1 MPIDSSIPL
10 SVRMPEFQSPMS
22 TLGSLMQLQGMQ
34 QQAQSNS
41 MLLQQRQREVQ
52 DDHAIRSAIQKHAAP
67 GGMPDYDS
75 AAADLDASGFGSAAV
90 KLRTSVYQQRKELGE
105 SIAKQQENLK
115 TRLGLAA
122 QIAQGIDD
130 ESSFQR
136 GKKAIS
142 SLIGEDLAAN
152 LGDTYDPVTVKRG
165 IKWGMS
171 AKDNAE
177 AQHNAAQD
185 ALRAI
190 DLQQQ
195 GPKKQ
200 ADAFE
205 AWTKSASTLFSIANT
220 PEGWQKAQA
229 LLKQGGAPDTVL
241 AQFAGEWSP
250 DAQKAA
256 SQIGIS
262 PEQRATLAGQ
272 AAGRAETARHNLT
285 EEGIQRQT
293 QTRED
298 KKFAVTYGAGV
309 DEQGKPLPE
318 NATARAIAEYRI
330 PPPSS
335 RSLASGPGMA
345 LMDQVMKI
353 NPDYRGEEFPTR
365 TKMRASFTS
374 GPQSQTIN
382 SLNTAIEHLDQFVD
396 AAKALN
402 NGNFQPGNSAYNA
415 LRTAFG
421 STAPTN
427 FEGIK
432 SIMAGE
438 LAAAFKK
445 SGATDTEIASVEKS
459 INSKASATQLV
470 DYATKVAMPA
480 LGSKAASFNEQYHS
494 VMGEKDPWS
503 PISKGAKSVLSKY
516 GYDSSAPTMGGPSG
530 AGMVK
535 LQAPDGSVRSVPASQ
550 AAHYTALG
558 AKVVP

>member
-1 MPIDSSIPL
+1 MPIDPSIPL
-10 SVRMPEFQSPMS
+10 SLRAPDLQSPTQ
-22 TLGSLMQLQGMQ
+22 TLGSLMQLQNMQ
-34 QQAQSNS
+34 QQNASNA

-75 AAADLDASGFGSAAV
+75 AAADLDAAGFGSAAV

-105 SIAKQQENLK
+105 SLAKQQENLK

-177 AQHNAAQD
+177 AQHKAAQD

-262 PEQRATLAGQ
+262 PEKRAELAGQ
-272 AAGRAETARHNLT
+272 AASRAETVRNDRFNNAISSQ
-285 EEGIQRQT
+285 IQD
-293 QTRED
+293 REN
-298 KKFAVTYGAGV
+298 KKFAATYGNGV

-318 NATARAIAEYRI
+318 NPTARAIAEYRI

-353 NPDYRGEEFPTR
+353 NPEYRGEEFPTR
-365 TKMRASFTS
+365 QKVRAAFTS
-374 GPQSQTIN
+374 GAQSQTIN
-382 SLNTAIEHLDQFVD
+382 SLNTAIEHLDQFVG
-396 AAKALN
+396 AAKALD
-402 NGNFQPGNSAYNA
+402 NGDFTPGNSAYNA
-415 LRTAFG
+415 LRSAFG

-427 FEGIK
+427 FQGIK

-438 LAAAFKK
+438 LASAFKK

-459 INSKASATQLV
+459 INDSASTKQLV
-470 DYATKVAMPA
+470 EYATKVAMPA

-503 PISKGAKSVLSKY
+503 PISKGAKSTLQKY
-516 GYDSSAPTMGGPSG
+516 GLDPGNLQMGGA
-530 AGMVK
+530 AG
-535 LQAPDGSVRSVPASQ
+535 GSVKMRAPNGDVQMVAPGDVE
-550 AAHYTALG
+550 HYKSLG